1 MVKSNASELA
11 RRHPRNSRLVA
22 RISRED
28 KDVIARA
35 AALKGESVAN
45 FVIGEARAAAVKL
58 VEGQNEIRLNAEE
71 SCRLV
76 AALLSPARR
85 LPTRAFKEALKPYRN
100 TVASDVN
107 PKTAKP

>member
-11 RRHPRNSRLVA
+11 RRLPRNSRLVA

-35 AALKGESVAN
+35 AAFKGESVAN

-58 VEGQNEIRLNAEE
+58 LGEQNEIRLNAEE
-71 SCRLV
+71 SRRLV
-76 AALLSPARR
+76 AALLAPARP
-85 LPTRAFKEALKPYRN
+85 PTRAFKEALKVFRG

-107 PKTAKP
+107 PKAARP